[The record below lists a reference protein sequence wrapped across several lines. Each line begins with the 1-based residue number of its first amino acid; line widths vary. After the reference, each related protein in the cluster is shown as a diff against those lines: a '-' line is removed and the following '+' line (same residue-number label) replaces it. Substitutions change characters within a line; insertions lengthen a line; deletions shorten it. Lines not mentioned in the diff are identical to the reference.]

1 MEICVVEIGSTSYKM
16 LQEIAA
22 RSGES
27 IPQILD
33 KAIEQYRKQ
42 KFLEE
47 ANQAYTALRNNPEA
61 WAGEIKEREAWDV
74 TLADGLEA

>member
-1 MEICVVEIGSTSYKM
+1 MELCTVEIGNTSYKM

-61 WAGEIKEREAWDV
+61 WAGEIEEREAWDV
-74 TLADGLEA
+74 TLADGLEP

>member
-1 MEICVVEIGSTSYKM
+1 MELCTVEIGNTSYKM
-16 LQEIAA
+16 LQELAA
-22 RSGES
+22 SSGES

-47 ANQAYTALRNNPEA
+47 ANQAYIYAITQKRGQAKSK
-61 WAGEIKEREAWDV
+61 KEKP
-74 TLADGLEA
+74 GI

>member
-1 MEICVVEIGSTSYKM
+1 MKICTVEIGSTSYKM

-33 KAIEQYRKQ
+33 KAIDQYRKQ
-42 KFLEE
+42 KFLES

-61 WAGEIKEREAWDV
+61 WASEIEEREAWDV
-74 TLADGLEA
+74 TLADGLEE

>member
-1 MEICVVEIGSTSYKM
+1 MELCTVEIGNTSYKT

-33 KAIEQYRKQ
+33 RAIEQYRKQ
-42 KFLEE
+42 KFLSE
-47 ANQAYTALRNNPEA
+47 ANQAYIYAIIQKPGQAKSKKGKSGISL
-61 WAGEIKEREAWDV
+61 
-74 TLADGLEA
+74 

>member
-1 MEICVVEIGSTSYKM
+1 MELCTVEIGNTSYKM

-33 KAIEQYRKQ
+33 KAIDQYRKQ
-42 KFLEE
+42 KFL
-47 ANQAYTALRNNPEA
+47 
-61 WAGEIKEREAWDV
+61 
-74 TLADGLEA
+74 